1 MADAL
6 DAALAD
12 AIAQWYARQPAV
24 TWLGRGIAAAQAL
37 RPGVATRLAAR
48 LFFTPLP
55 AKWRAARAAVPVGWR
70 VESLPF
76 ERGRIALY
84 RPGHDRAGAP
94 VLLLHGWGGAA
105 RQMATMGRALADAG
119 LQPWLL
125 DLPAH
130 GRSSGWRASLPQ
142 FVRVLDYLLACI
154 ADETGASPA
163 VVAHSL
169 GALAAA
175 ASVGRGAP
183 VSRLALI
190 APSPP
195 PDPVLRG
202 FARGFGLDDAA
213 HERLRR
219 HIEATEGQ
227 LLDGFEPQHLGP
239 RLRLPTLIVHDR
251 DDRMAPLAA
260 SRRLAGHAA
269 SARLV
274 VTESLGHLRLLEHAG
289 VAETVRDFLVTP

>member
-6 DAALAD
+6 DAAVAD
-12 AIAQWYARQPAV
+12 AVAQYYARQPV
-24 TWLGRGIAAAQAL
+24 VNWLGRGLSAAQAL
-37 RPGVATRLAAR
+37 RPQAATRLAAR

-55 AKWRAARAAVPVGWR
+55 AKWQAARAAPPLGWR
-70 VESLPF
+70 VESRAF
-76 ERGRIALY
+76 ERGRLALY
-84 RPGHDRAGAP
+84 RPQADAVGPP

-105 RQMATMGRALADAG
+105 RQMATIGRTLADAG
-119 LQPWLL
+119 LSPWLL
-125 DLPAH
+125 DWPAH

-142 FVRVLDYLLACI
+142 FVRVLDYLLPSL
-154 ADETGASPA
+154 ADELARPVA

-175 ASVGRGAP
+175 AAVGRGAP
-183 VSRLALI
+183 MTRLALL

-202 FARGFGLDDAA
+202 FARGFGLDEEA
-213 HERLRR
+213 HRRLRR
-219 HIEATEGQ
+219 HIEATEG
-227 LLDGFEPQHLGP
+227 LMLDGFEPQRLGP
-239 RLRLPTLIVHDR
+239 RLALPTLLVHDR

-260 SRRLAGHAA
+260 SRRLAGHAPQ
-269 SARLV
+269 ARLL

-289 VAETVRDFLVTP
+289 VAETVRDFLVSD

>member
-6 DAALAD
+6 DAAVAD
-12 AIAQWYARQPAV
+12 AVAQYYARQPV
-24 TWLGRGIAAAQAL
+24 VNWLGRGLSAAQAV
-37 RPGVATRLAAR
+37 RPQTATRLAAR

-55 AKWRAARAAVPVGWR
+55 AKWQAARAAPPIGWR
-70 VESLPF
+70 VESRAF
-76 ERGRIALY
+76 ERGHVALY
-84 RPGHDRAGAP
+84 RPHSNAGAP

-105 RQMATMGRALADAG
+105 RQMATIGRALADAG
-119 LQPWLL
+119 LSPWLL
-125 DLPAH
+125 DWPAH

-142 FVRVLDYLLACI
+142 FVRVLDYLLPCL
-154 ADETGASPA
+154 ADELGRAPA

-175 ASVGRGAP
+175 AAVGRGAP
-183 VSRLALI
+183 LTRLALI

-195 PDPVLRG
+195 PEPVLRG

-213 HERLRR
+213 GQRLRR
-219 HIEATEGQ
+219 HIEATEG
-227 LLDGFEPQHLGP
+227 LMLDGFEPQRLGP
-239 RLRLPTLIVHDR
+239 RLALPTLVVHDR

-260 SRRLAGHAA
+260 SRRLVGHAPD
-269 SARLV
+269 ARLV

-289 VAETVRDFLVTP
+289 VAETVHDFLVTA